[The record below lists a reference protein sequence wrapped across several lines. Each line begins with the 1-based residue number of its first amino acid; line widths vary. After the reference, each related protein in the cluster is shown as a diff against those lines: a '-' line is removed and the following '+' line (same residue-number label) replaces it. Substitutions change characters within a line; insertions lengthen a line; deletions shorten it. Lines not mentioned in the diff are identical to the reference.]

1 MSSLSGWKAGT
12 KLLRINFKST
22 GQYFRFFSTGH
33 AHSSPSLKVNHQ
45 ELIEISDPPV
55 IGYQGYSL
63 EKEAETYFA
72 SCGLKNAL
80 YLLNAKDLK
89 EDLFGILV
97 PCPFQEPTVASP
109 IADLPEK
116 ISVTTDE
123 PVKEH
128 LKLEYSSQQKQPS
141 DNSMSCTLEF
151 DGAPAGK
158 ASKGGAG
165 VILRTEDGSV
175 ISRLRE
181 GLGAVTNDTAD
192 YRALILG
199 LRHALKKGFKQ
210 IHVLGDS
217 QLVCMQVQGL
227 SKAKNKNLVDLCEEA
242 KALKEMFVSF
252 SISHIK
258 KMICRRTRKRSETF
272 YFQLLKMKMGQLC
285 CCCGCLRFSHTLL
298 FSFSLSIN
306 VIWPMGWSDA
316 EKVN

>member
-33 AHSSPSLKVNHQ
+33 ARSSPSLKVNHQ

-258 KMICRRTRKRSETF
+258 KAMNSDAGSQAALAIDLPVGEVLEESSET
-272 YFQLLKMKMGQLC
+272 
-285 CCCGCLRFSHTLL
+285 R
-298 FSFSLSIN
+298 
-306 VIWPMGWSDA
+306 
-316 EKVN
+316 

>member
-1 MSSLSGWKAGT
+1 MSSLSGWIAGT

-33 AHSSPSLKVNHQ
+33 AHSSPSLNVNRQ
-45 ELIEISDPPV
+45 ELIEEKGDALYDVRKGNHISDPLV
-55 IGYQGYSL
+55 NGYQGYSL

-123 PVKEH
+123 PVKKH

-217 QLVCMQVQGL
+217 QLVCMQVQGS

-258 KMICRRTRKRSETF
+258 KAMNSDAGSQAALAIDLPVGEVHEESSET
-272 YFQLLKMKMGQLC
+272 C
-285 CCCGCLRFSHTLL
+285 
-298 FSFSLSIN
+298 
-306 VIWPMGWSDA
+306 
-316 EKVN
+316 